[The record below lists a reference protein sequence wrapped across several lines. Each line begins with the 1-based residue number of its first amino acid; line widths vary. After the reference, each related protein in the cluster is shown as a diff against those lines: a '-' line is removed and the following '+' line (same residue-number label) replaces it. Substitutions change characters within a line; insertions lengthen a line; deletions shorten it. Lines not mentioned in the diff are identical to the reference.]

1 MRWSQSSLW
10 NEVRKRHFKTG
21 DLSGLSVQ
29 HFLSLSGS
37 RRCVASGQAAWKN
50 PLMKLAH
57 TASFTFAL
65 CTFVSGH
72 ISGQSDRALATAPE
86 FEVVS
91 VKHSGSFMDGGRDEG
106 GRHYFRQQI
115 QPQLR
120 GTKFRAEEVL
130 GNIISF
136 AFAPL
141 VKPRRFEG
149 WDWIYS
155 EFYSIDANAPAGT
168 TLESAQA
175 MLRKVL
181 VERLGLKYR
190 LIDREMPIYAL
201 IRGSGNL
208 RLNPA
213 ISNTSDSGAH
223 KAFTFHSNS
232 ATMADLAGFLSTL
245 TDREVLDRTGI
256 QGTFKIDIDWNKQI
270 TDSMHDFGPH
280 GDPTVVFTGIKDLGL
295 RLESQKGLIRMMVLD
310 RVNREPTPN

>member
-1 MRWSQSSLW
+1 MMLTR
-10 NEVRKRHFKTG
+10 
-21 DLSGLSVQ
+21 
-29 HFLSLSGS
+29 
-37 RRCVASGQAAWKN
+37 
-50 PLMKLAH
+50 
-57 TASFTFAL
+57 TASFAFAAAL
-65 CTFVSGH
+65 FTH
-72 ISGQSDRALATAPE
+72 ISGQSGEALATVPA
-86 FEVVS
+86 FDVVS

-115 QPQLR
+115 QPQLK
-120 GTKFRAEEVL
+120 GTKFRAETVL

-149 WDWIYS
+149 RDWIYS

-181 VERLGLKYR
+181 VERMGLKYR
-190 LIDREMPIYAL
+190 LIDKDMPIYAL
-201 IRGSGNL
+201 VRGPGNL

-213 ISNTSDSGAH
+213 ISNTSDLGAH

-232 ATMADLAGFLSTL
+232 ASMAELAAFLSTL
-245 TDREVLDRTGI
+245 TDREVLDRSGI

-270 TDSMHDFGPH
+270 TGSMHDFGPH
-280 GDPTVVFTGIKDLGL
+280 GDPTFVFTGIKDLGL
-295 RLESQKGLIRMMVLD
+295 RLESQKALIRTMVVD